1 MIEKISVT
9 TKSDKTH
16 IMGVEE
22 YSRWLCLIEAL
33 ELINLKAKDKK
44 LNLDDGDY
52 WIKPLAFQKYIKQRF
67 PSMLHD
73 FRVEEVLDV
82 DYSLLQEE
90 LVVLPFDN
98 CIPDAGNP
106 L

>member
-1 MIEKISVT
+1 MIEKISIT
-9 TKSDKTH
+9 TKSNKTH
-16 IMGVEE
+16 IMSVEE

-44 LNLDDGDY
+44 MNLDDDDS

-67 PSMLHD
+67 PSMHHD

-82 DYSLLQEE
+82 DYSILEDE
-90 LVVLPFDN
+90 LVSLSFN
-98 CIPDAGNP
+98 NSIPEVSNS

>member
-9 TKSDKTH
+9 TKSNNTH

-22 YSRWLCLIEAL
+22 YTRWLCLIEGL

-44 LNLDDGDY
+44 LNLDDNDS

-82 DYSLLQEE
+82 DYSILENE
-90 LVVLPFDN
+90 LVGLPFDN
-98 CIPDAGNP
+98 SIPDISNS